1 MLMTP
6 AQTLLTRDLHC
17 ELKAHLRR
25 PTLLPTQRLGE
36 HPLLGPDFR
45 FFLILPTFH
54 WTADAIPSVSLLFH
68 LDPSILQGSARNG

>member
-25 PTLLPTQRLGE
+25 PTLLPAQGLGE
-36 HPLLGPDFR
+36 PLLGGEFSG
-45 FFLILPTFH
+45 FLFLPTLH
-54 WTADAIPSVSLLFH
+54 WTADANPSVSLLFH
-68 LDPSILQGSARNG
+68 LHPSILQGSVRNG

>member
-25 PTLLPTQRLGE
+25 PTLLPTQGLRE
-36 HPLLGPDFR
+36 HPLFDANFR
-45 FFLILPTFH
+45 IF
-54 WTADAIPSVSLLFH
+54 
-68 LDPSILQGSARNG
+68 